1 MTRLPAAFLA
11 NALATA
17 LLVAPAMARD
27 ADTPPA
33 LGDPAVGSERAPG
46 TNPARAQERFE
57 AETRPKSDEMLAT
70 AVHEE
75 LARDARVDSGQVRVQ
90 AREGVVTL
98 EGRVTSN
105 AERDAAAETAQR
117 VNGVRRVENALSVSM
132 TVAPAP
138 GTSAIPERRAP

>member
-1 MTRLPAAFLA
+1 MQSLHT
-11 NALATA
+11 ALLTVA
-17 LLVAPAMARD
+17 LLVAPAAARD

-33 LGDPAVGSERAPG
+33 LNDPAVGTERAPG
-46 TNPARAQERFE
+46 PHPARAQERFE

-75 LARDARVDSGQVRVQ
+75 LVRDDRVESGQIRVE

-98 EGRVTSN
+98 QGQVDSN

-117 VNGVRRVENALSVSM
+117 VNGVRRVENALTVSA

-138 GTSAIPERRAP
+138 GTSAIPERQAP

>member
-1 MTRLPAAFLA
+1 MQSLHT
-11 NALATA
+11 ALLTVA
-17 LLVAPAMARD
+17 LLVAPAAARD

-33 LGDPAVGSERAPG
+33 LNDPAVGTERAPG

-75 LARDARVDSGQVRVQ
+75 LVRDDRVESGQIRVE

-98 EGRVTSN
+98 QGQVDSN

-117 VNGVRRVENALSVSM
+117 VNGVRRVENALTVSA
-132 TVAPAP
+132 TVAP
-138 GTSAIPERRAP
+138 GTSAIPERQAP